1 METLFTYELNVNV
14 LPQLGYLAAL
24 LPFFEN
30 MDKLVSWTTEKNVST
45 APTAN

>member
-14 LPQLGYLAAL
+14 LPQLLAAL